1 MLFNMF
7 KYLNIVMDF
16 MDLYIFRDRI
26 IYRRVEIYRLWEQIG

>member
-26 IYRRVEIYRLWEQIG
+26 IYRRVEIYRL